1 MKKVIVTGG
10 SGFIG
15 SHIVES
21 LAKKNYEICVVD
33 LWKSSEISELEKNN
47 KVKFKKIDISNHEEF
62 EKTFKNYDHLIH
74 LAAILGTSETI
85 TTYDVERVVETNVL
99 GTTRVLKLAKKHNYK
114 KVLIPTTPDVTWLN
128 PYKITK
134 QAVER
139 LTQLFNREYNLN
151 TTCIKLGN
159 IYGPRERWL
168 EADFNAPFNYQKII
182 PSFIMDTL
190 AKNEITIYGDGE
202 QKSEYIYVDDVSE
215 TFSRM
220 LDKEENIGTEV
231 IHVGSGNNLSV
242 LDIIKALEKAWN
254 KKLNKKFV
262 KMRPGEHKIEI
273 NLNPEPLKK
282 HLNYELKWSLEEGLK
297 NTIPYYE
304 NQFNLSKNKK

>member
-99 GTTRVLKLAKKHNYK
+99 GTTRILKLAKKHNYK

-151 TTCIKLGN
+151 
-159 IYGPRERWL
+159 
-168 EADFNAPFNYQKII
+168 
-182 PSFIMDTL
+182 
-190 AKNEITIYGDGE
+190 
-202 QKSEYIYVDDVSE
+202 
-215 TFSRM
+215 
-220 LDKEENIGTEV
+220 V
-231 IHVGSGNNLSV
+231 I
-242 LDIIKALEKAWN
+242 
-254 KKLNKKFV
+254 
-262 KMRPGEHKIEI
+262 
-273 NLNPEPLKK
+273 
-282 HLNYELKWSLEEGLK
+282 
-297 NTIPYYE
+297 
-304 NQFNLSKNKK
+304 